1 MSREGISA
9 RVPAPIRG
17 AAADSEDLE
26 LVASDGNRFAAF
38 VARAETPA
46 GPAVVILPDV
56 RGLHRFYEE
65 LALRFAEAGYD
76 ALAFDYFGRTAGVD
90 KRGEDFPYQ
99 EHVAQTTIS
108 GVSADVQAC
117 SDYLRQGD
125 GHSERNIFTMGF
137 CFGGSNSWIMAQT
150 VSGLAGVVGFYGN
163 PMRPQRD
170 GSEPVIDR
178 VQDFHIPLLGLMGG
192 ADAGMPPEEVE
203 KFGAALAA
211 VGIQYKLVTYPGA
224 PHSFFDR
231 SFEEHPDA
239 VEDAWKRV
247 LDFIWGGNYWS
258 E

>member
-192 ADAGMPPEEVE
+192 VDAGMPPEEVE

-239 VEDAWKRV
+239 VEDAWQRV